1 MIVRD
6 QFLDHNRP
14 QEQLRAIDHVQAR
27 HVITHASHHFQKTM
41 RDEDPVQ

>member
-1 MIVRD
+1 
-6 QFLDHNRP
+6 
-14 QEQLRAIDHVQAR
+14 VQAR